1 MTGDLGPAAA
11 LATQLRQA
19 GVRTQLYTE
28 QKKFKQ
34 KMTYADRI
42 GVPYVLF
49 LGDDEIAQGT
59 VSVKD
64 MATGEQVALLAAEAA
79 GVPSKGARW
88 PREYIAHQRVIPRRA
103 DCSATRYFC
112 GGSTPEP
119 RVTFCADK
127 K

>member
-1 MTGDLGPAAA
+1 MLNEALNSAPADALILPMTGDLGPAEA

-64 MATGEQVALLAAEAA
+64 MATGEQVALPAAEAA
-79 GVPSKGARW
+79 
-88 PREYIAHQRVIPRRA
+88 EYLQQGLAGQGNISPIK
-103 DCSATRYFC
+103 
-112 GGSTPEP
+112 E
-119 RVTFCADK
+119 
-127 K
+127 